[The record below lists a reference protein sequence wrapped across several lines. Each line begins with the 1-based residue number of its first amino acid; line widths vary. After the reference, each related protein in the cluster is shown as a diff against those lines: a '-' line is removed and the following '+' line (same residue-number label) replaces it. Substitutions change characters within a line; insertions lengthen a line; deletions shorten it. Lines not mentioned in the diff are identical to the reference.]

1 MSKTISNLRKRLATE
16 FKIKKRALRDLQ
28 LKDLIAIHIPYLK
41 VGIGTT
47 RKIVQAYLDKYLE
60 NFEHTSFFDEI
71 KKTPDKCDE
80 ILDMFFLHE
89 LEIGDE
95 KQKVVERFSAILRK
109 NFKTPIDKIDWV
121 KLIQFNSGNYIPE
134 SGSQ

>member
-1 MSKTISNLRKRLATE
+1 MPNTISTLKERLAAE
-16 FKIKKRALRDLQ
+16 LKIKKRALKVLQ

-47 RKIVQAYLDKYLE
+47 RKIAQTYVDKYLE
-60 NFEHTSFFDEI
+60 NFEHASFFDEI

-80 ILDMFFLHE
+80 ILDIFLLHE

-95 KQKVVERFSAILRK
+95 KQKAAERFSAIMRK
-109 NFKTPIDKIDWV
+109 NFKTPTDKIDWV
-121 KLIQFNSGNYIPE
+121 KLVQFHSGNYIPPE
-134 SGSQ
+134 TKS